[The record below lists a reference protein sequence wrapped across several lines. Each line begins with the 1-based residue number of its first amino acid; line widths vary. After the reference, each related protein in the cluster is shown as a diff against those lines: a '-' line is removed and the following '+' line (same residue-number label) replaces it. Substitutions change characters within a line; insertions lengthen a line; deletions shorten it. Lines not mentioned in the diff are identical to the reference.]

1 MSDEEKNVNYDH
13 SSTSE
18 QADSAIVD
26 PDAGLSPEERAKIVR
41 RTHCVMHLRVASP
54 HPMFANSALDRI
66 ANCYGSLILS

>member
-18 QADSAIVD
+18 RAESVMVD

-41 RTHCVMHLRVASP
+41 RTHCVMHLRKASP
-54 HPMFANSALDRI
+54 RPMFANSGLIGSPI
-66 ANCYGSLILS
+66 AMEA